1 MLLILGINVT
11 FIIVLV
17 ILILSYILDMLYFC
31 LVK

>member
-1 MLLILGINVT
+1 MLSINVT

-17 ILILSYILDMLYFC
+17 ILILFYILDMLYFC

>member
-1 MLLILGINVT
+1 MLGINVT

>member
-1 MLLILGINVT
+1 MLLILDINVT

>member
-1 MLLILGINVT
+1 MLSINVT

-17 ILILSYILDMLYFC
+17 ILILCYILDMLYFC

>member
-1 MLLILGINVT
+1 MLSINVT

>member
-1 MLLILGINVT
+1 MLSINVT

-17 ILILSYILDMLYFC
+17 TLILSYILDMLYFC

>member
-1 MLLILGINVT
+1 MLSINVT
-11 FIIVLV
+11 FIMVLV